1 MRLARRPSGGEA
13 RPVSLSESR
22 FESLA
27 DAALE
32 RMVDQLDDMEDD
44 ALEAEFESGVL
55 SIRFPDGSTYV
66 VNSHRAARQI
76 WMSADSVAWHFDY
89 EDGRWTAKKSG
100 DELWSTLSSRLSA
113 KLGRTIQ
120 LK

>member
-1 MRLARRPSGGEA
+1 VRLGG
-13 RPVSLSESR
+13 VSLSESR

-27 DAALE
+27 DAVLE

-44 ALEAEFESGVL
+44 PFEAELESGVL
-55 SIRFPDGSTYV
+55 SIRFTDGSTYV

-89 EDGRWTAKKSG
+89 EDGRWTAQKSG
-100 DELWSTLSSRLSA
+100 DELWSTLSARLSA
-113 KLGRTIQ
+113 KLGRSIQ